1 MILLC
6 LSPLVA
12 TLHGAPCT
20 TLQKYLKREQLACAP
35 GSGMTIVPLKV
46 PVNVFLR
53 DLGDKFM
60 DAYTWTLCRI
70 PVTVQRHLRLDVHS
84 VAGVPYTQLLRPAGR
99 HRQAGTAIRGHGS
112 QSYPFTDM
120 ADLDHVELWVTG
132 SILHSPRRPGT
143 NCGAMHSDGST
154 VERHRAAAPSSGVTT
169 VLVSQKAFHPQH
181 VQDRSR

>member
-120 ADLDHVELWVTG
+120 AVLHHVELWVTG
-132 SILHSPRRPGT
+132 SILHSRAPRRSARSISSTQGT
-143 NCGAMHSDGST
+143 TATWHQLRRDAC
-154 VERHRAAAPSSGVTT
+154 
-169 VLVSQKAFHPQH
+169 
-181 VQDRSR
+181 